1 MSVHCPKI
9 SVITPSLNQGRSI
22 EKSILSVLNQ
32 DYPNLEYIIIDG
44 GSTDASVEIIKKYEK
59 CLAFWVSESDR
70 GYMNAINKGLPRAT
84 GEIIAWLNTDDF
96 YYPGVFIKA
105 AEEFS
110 KDTSIDLLYGD
121 AVLVSE
127 KGRPLFK
134 QTPKG
139 INLRLL
145 SIDCYLAQPS
155 TFIKKDL
162 IKKVGGFDQSITIGA
177 DYDFW
182 IRAFKNGKVKYLPLL
197 ISKITISYNTK
208 SFKNWGQTIKDNLT
222 VQAKYF
228 HSPSLKMYIMS
239 AAYASSKYIPFLSD
253 KKITLKSYSLGIIR
267 YIRYNILS
275 PLTVLRHISAILNLL
290 YLRLVRGIW
299 TWKKIR
305 QS

>member
-1 MSVHCPKI
+1 M
-9 SVITPSLNQGRSI
+9 
-22 EKSILSVLNQ
+22 
-32 DYPNLEYIIIDG
+32 DG
-44 GSTDASVEIIKKYEK
+44 GSTDRSVEIIKKYEK
-59 CLAFWVSESDR
+59 YLTYWTSESDS
-70 GYMNAINKGLPRAT
+70 GHINAINKGLFRTT
-84 GEIIAWLNTDDF
+84 GEIIAWLNADDS
-96 YYPGVFIKA
+96 YYPGVFIKV

-110 KDTSIDLLYGD
+110 KDPSLDLLYGD
-121 AVLVSE
+121 TILVSE
-127 KGRPLFK
+127 KGKPLIK

-162 IKKVGGFDQSITIGA
+162 IEKVGGFDESISIGC

-197 ISKITISYNTK
+197 MSKMTISCNTK
-208 SFKNWGQTIKDNLT
+208 TFKNWPQTIEDNLMI
-222 VQAKYF
+222 QARYF
-228 HSPSLKMYIMS
+228 DSPSLKMYVKS

-267 YIRYNILS
+267 YIQDNILS

-299 TWKKIR
+299 TWEKIR
-305 QS
+305 QN